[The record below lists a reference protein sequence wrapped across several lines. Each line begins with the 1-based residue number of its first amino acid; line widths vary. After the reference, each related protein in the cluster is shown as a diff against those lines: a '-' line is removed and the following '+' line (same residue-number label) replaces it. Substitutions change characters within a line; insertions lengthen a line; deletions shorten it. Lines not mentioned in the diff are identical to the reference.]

1 MTTSNFEN
9 LLSPCHIGSV
19 KTKNRLIKSAAG
31 LQYWAAG
38 VDNPVT
44 EKAKYLHEAFAKGG
58 VGLIIMESPGIE
70 KGGRS
75 YRLDND
81 KHIQAMSEVTKVIH
95 KHGCPVFAQFSNM
108 ANWKLIPTGDTP
120 RAPSSVCVTSD
131 MDNHNTMPRPL
142 TVAEIE
148 EMVDKFVNNAVGAR
162 KAGFDGVEI
171 NTSCSHLLHTFLSPF
186 WNKRDDEY
194 GVSTM
199 ENRTRLLV
207 NIIKGIKKQ
216 VGQDFPVSVIMNGI
230 ETGALIDVE
239 PTETLNFEDSLKIAK
254 IIEQVGADAIQVRS
268 QWIGRH
274 DSSFLTDHLF
284 YPEPPV
290 PLDLFPKELDM
301 SHHGPGANVKMAQI
315 FKKTVSVPII
325 AVGRLGPVI
334 GEQILREGKADFI
347 AVTRRLFADPE
358 FPNKLAAG
366 RFDDIAPCTACTCC
380 KDEDHPRRCRINA
393 AIGTEKS
400 YTIEPASQK
409 KKVVV
414 IGGGPSGM
422 EAARVAA
429 TRGHDVTLFE
439 KTSRL
444 GGLIP
449 LAAMVKGLEIED
461 LPAIIGYLKGQIT
474 KLGVKVKLGAE
485 VTPSLINEMKPD
497 VVLVATGGTPAVPQ
511 IPGIDG
517 PNVVKNADLHK
528 MLKFFIKFFG
538 PKYLRMLTKLWMP
551 LGKRVVI
558 IGGGINGCELA
569 EFLVKRGRKVT
580 IVDEA
585 EELGEGMIKH
595 LKHQLFFWF
604 RKKGVVMMAGVKPVA
619 VTAKGLTVFTKQGYK
634 QTIEA
639 DSVVPAIPMRPN
651 TELFE
656 SLKGKVPEVYAIG
669 DCNNPKLIADA
680 VADGWRVGNVI

>member
-1 MTTSNFEN
+1 MMTTNFSN
-9 LLSPCHIGSV
+9 LLSPYHIGSV
-19 KTKNRLIKSAAG
+19 KTRNRLVKSAAG
-31 LQYWAAG
+31 LQYWAQG
-38 VDNPVT
+38 DDPVT
-44 EKAKYLHEAFAKGG
+44 ERAKYLHETFAKGG
-58 VGLIIMESPGIE
+58 VGLIIMESPKIE
-70 KGGRS
+70 QGGKG

-81 KHIQAMSEVTKVIH
+81 KHVKAMLEVTHLIH
-95 KHGCPVFAQFSNM
+95 KHGCPVFAQLADL
-108 ANWKLIPTGDTP
+108 ANWKLAPTADIP
-120 RAPSSVCVTSD
+120 RAPSSVYVPSE
-131 MDNHNTMPRPL
+131 MDNHNTAPRPL
-142 TVAEIE
+142 TIEEIE
-148 EMVDKFVNNAVGAR
+148 EMIEKFVNNALGAQ

-171 NTSCSHLLHTFLSPF
+171 NASCSHLLHTFLSPF
-186 WNKRDDEY
+186 WNKRHDEY
-194 GVSTM
+194 GCDSID
-199 ENRTRLLV
+199 NRTHLLV
-207 NIIKGIKKQ
+207 SIIREIKKRA
-216 VGQDFPVSVIMNGI
+216 GQDFPISVIMNGV

-239 PTETLNFEDSLKIAK
+239 PTETLTFDDSLKIAR
-254 IIEQVGADAIQVRS
+254 IVEEAGADAIQVRS

-290 PLDLFPKELDM
+290 PINFFPKELDM
-301 SHHGPGANVKMAQI
+301 SRHGAGANANMAQV

-325 AVGRLGPVI
+325 TVGRLDPVL

-393 AIGTEKS
+393 ALGTDKPYGIEK
-400 YTIEPASQK
+400 AQKK

-439 KTSRL
+439 KTSKL

-461 LPAIIGYLKGQIT
+461 LPAIIRYLKGQIT
-474 KLGVKVKLGAE
+474 KLGVTVKLSTE
-485 VTPSLINEMKPD
+485 VTSSLIERLKPD
-497 VVLVATGGTPAVPQ
+497 VVVVATGGTPQVPE

-517 PNVVKNADLHK
+517 PNVVKNTDLHK
-528 MLKFFIKFFG
+528 MLKFFMRFIG
-538 PKYLRMLTKLWMP
+538 PNALRKLTRLWMP
-551 LGKRVVI
+551 LGKRVII
-558 IGGGINGCELA
+558 IGGGIQGCELA

-580 IVDEA
+580 IVEEADEM
-585 EELGEGMIKH
+585 GEGMIRH

-604 RKKGVVMMAGVKPVA
+604 RKKGVIMLPGVKPVA
-619 VTAKGLTVFTKQGYK
+619 ISDKGLTVLMKEGYK
-634 QTIEA
+634 RTIEA
-639 DSVVPAIPMRPN
+639 DSIVPAIPMRPN
-651 TELFE
+651 TELLE
-656 SLKGKVPEVYAIG
+656 HLKDKIAEVYAVG
-669 DCNNPKLIADA
+669 DCRDPQLIADA
-680 VADGWRVGNVI
+680 VADGWKIGNSI

>member
-1 MTTSNFEN
+1 M
-9 LLSPCHIGSV
+9 
-19 KTKNRLIKSAAG
+19 
-31 LQYWAAG
+31 
-38 VDNPVT
+38 
-44 EKAKYLHEAFAKGG
+44 
-58 VGLIIMESPGIE
+58 
-70 KGGRS
+70 
-75 YRLDND
+75 
-81 KHIQAMSEVTKVIH
+81 
-95 KHGCPVFAQFSNM
+95 
-108 ANWKLIPTGDTP
+108 
-120 RAPSSVCVTSD
+120 
-131 MDNHNTMPRPL
+131 
-142 TVAEIE
+142 
-148 EMVDKFVNNAVGAR
+148 
-162 KAGFDGVEI
+162 
-171 NTSCSHLLHTFLSPF
+171 
-186 WNKRDDEY
+186 
-194 GVSTM
+194 
-199 ENRTRLLV
+199 
-207 NIIKGIKKQ
+207 
-216 VGQDFPVSVIMNGI
+216 
-230 ETGALIDVE
+230 
-239 PTETLNFEDSLKIAK
+239 
-254 IIEQVGADAIQVRS
+254 
-268 QWIGRH
+268 
-274 DSSFLTDHLF
+274 
-284 YPEPPV
+284 
-290 PLDLFPKELDM
+290 
-301 SHHGPGANVKMAQI
+301 
-315 FKKTVSVPII
+315 
-325 AVGRLGPVI
+325 
-334 GEQILREGKADFI
+334 REGKADFI

-461 LPAIIGYLKGQIT
+461 LPAIIRYLKGQIT
-474 KLGVKVKLGAE
+474 KLGVKVKLGTE

-619 VTAKGLTVFTKQGYK
+619 VTAKGLTVLTKQGYN